1 MKSLPSND
9 VTLPAHKNT
18 AVSSPF
24 IYLFIYLFIYFCLFL
39 QEGYLDIIFTPG
51 YISTESIAKGL
62 TVTISSCLFSV
73 YDPFLS

>member
-1 MKSLPSND
+1 MMSLPSND

-24 IYLFIYLFIYFCLFL
+24 IYLFIYFCLCL